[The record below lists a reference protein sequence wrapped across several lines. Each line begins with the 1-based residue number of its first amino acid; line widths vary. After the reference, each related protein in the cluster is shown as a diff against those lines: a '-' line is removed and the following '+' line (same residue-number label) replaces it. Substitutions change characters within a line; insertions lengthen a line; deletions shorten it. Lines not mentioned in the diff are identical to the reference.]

1 MRSAIATAV
10 AVIAFAATA
19 APAQTRSTMHHEY
32 VTANGVKLHYVR
44 SGQGDLVLFM
54 HGFPEFWYAWKDQ
67 LADLGQD
74 YLAVAPDL
82 RGFGLSEK
90 PAAVEDYRAANVIED
105 IRALAASLNG
115 GKPFVLVGH
124 DWGGAIAWGFAAK
137 YPNLLRKL
145 VIINAPHPV
154 VFAREL
160 RENKAQQQ
168 ASGYMLFFRSPQ
180 AEATLSA
187 NDYTPIINLFS
198 GLKAKG
204 RFTPD
209 DERAYREAYRQ
220 PGALTGGLNYY
231 RASRIGPPSPGSQD
245 TLVTGASLGD
255 YSVRVPTL
263 VIWGEK
269 DEALLTGNLVGLGA
283 FVPDLTIHRIPDG
296 THWVVH
302 EYPEQVSGLIRR
314 FIAKP

>member
-1 MRSAIATAV
+1 M
-10 AVIAFAATA
+10 
-19 APAQTRSTMHHEY
+19 QHEY

-54 HGFPEFWYAWKDQ
+54 HGFPEFWYAWKEQ

-90 PAAVEDYRAANVIED
+90 PAAVEAYQAANVIED

-124 DWGGAIAWGFAAK
+124 DWGGAIAWGFAIK
-137 YPNLLRKL
+137 YPALLKKL
-145 VIINAPHPV
+145 IIINAPHPI

-187 NDYTPIINLFS
+187 TDYTPIINIFS
-198 GLKAKG
+198 SLKAKG
-204 RFTPD
+204 KFTPE
-209 DERAYREAYRQ
+209 DEQAYREAYRQ

-231 RASRIGPPSPGSQD
+231 RASRVGPPSPGTQD

-263 VIWGEK
+263 VVWGEK
-269 DEALLTGNLVGLGA
+269 DDALLTGNLIGLDA
-283 FVPDLTIHRIPDG
+283 FVADLTIHRIPEG
-296 THWVVH
+296 SHWVVH
-302 EYPEQVSGLIRR
+302 EFPEQVSRLIRR

>member
-1 MRSAIATAV
+1 MRSLILATAL
-10 AVIAFAATA
+10 ALTIAGTTTA
-19 APAQTRSTMHHEY
+19 QRRSPMLHEY
-32 VTANGVKLHYVR
+32 ATVNGVRLHYVR
-44 SGQGDLVLFM
+44 AGQGDLVLFM

-124 DWGGAIAWGFAAK
+124 DWGGAIAWGFASK
-137 YPNLLRKL
+137 YPGLLKKL
-145 VIINAPHPV
+145 IIINAPHPM
-154 VFAREL
+154 VFSREL

-168 ASGYMLFFRSPQ
+168 ASAYMLFFRSAQ
-180 AEATLSA
+180 AEPRLAA
-187 NDYTPIINLFS
+187 DDYAPIIGIFS
-198 GLKAKG
+198 GLKAQGK
-204 RFTPD
+204 FTAD

-231 RASRIGPPSPGSQD
+231 RASRIGPPGPGTQD
-245 TLVTGASLGD
+245 TLVPGTSLGD
-255 YSVRVPTL
+255 FTVNVPTL
-263 VIWGEK
+263 VIWGER
-269 DEALLTGNLVGLGA
+269 DDALLTGNLVGLDA
-283 FVPDLTIHRIPDG
+283 FVPDLTIHRIPEG

-302 EYPEQVSGLIRR
+302 EFPEEVSRLIRG
-314 FIAKP
+314 FIARP

>member
-1 MRSAIATAV
+1 MKRALMLIAAVVAITET
-10 AVIAFAATA
+10 IA
-19 APAQTRSTMHHEY
+19 AQMSPPMQHEY
-32 VTANGVKLHYVR
+32 ATVNGMKLHYVR
-44 SGQGDLVLFM
+44 AGQGDLVLFM

-67 LADLGQD
+67 LVDLGRD

-90 PAAVEDYRAANVIED
+90 PPAVDDYRAANVIED
-105 IRALAASLNG
+105 IRALANSLNG
-115 GKPFVLVGH
+115 GRPFVLVGH
-124 DWGGAIAWGFAAK
+124 DWGGAIAWGFAIR
-137 YPNLLRKL
+137 YPELLKKL
-145 VIINAPHPV
+145 IIINAPHPI

-160 RENKAQQQ
+160 RENQAQQR

-187 NDYTPIINLFS
+187 NDYAPIISLFN

-204 RFTPD
+204 KFSAL
-209 DERAYREAYRQ
+209 DEAAYREAYRQ

-231 RASRIGPPSPGSQD
+231 RASRVGPPGPNSQD
-245 TLVTGASLGD
+245 TMVTGTSMGD
-255 YSVRVPTL
+255 FSVKVPTM

-269 DEALLTGNLVGLGA
+269 DDALLTGNLVGLDA
-283 FVPDLTIHRIPDG
+283 FVPDLTIRRIAEG

-302 EYPEQVSGLIRR
+302 EYPEEISRLIREFMAR
-314 FIAKP
+314 P

>member
-1 MRSAIATAV
+1 MRNAIATAL
-10 AVIAFAATA
+10 AMALA
-19 APAQTRSTMHHEY
+19 APAAAQTRSTMQHEY

-54 HGFPEFWYAWKDQ
+54 HGFPEFWYAWKEQ

-90 PAAVEDYRAANVIED
+90 PAAVEAYQAANVIED

-124 DWGGAIAWGFAAK
+124 DWGGAIAWGFAIK
-137 YPNLLRKL
+137 YPALLKKL
-145 VIINAPHPV
+145 IIINAPHPI

-187 NDYTPIINLFS
+187 NDYTPIINIFS
-198 GLKAKG
+198 SLKAKG
-204 RFTPD
+204 KFTPE
-209 DERAYREAYRQ
+209 DEQAYREAYRQ

-231 RASRIGPPSPGSQD
+231 RASRVGPPSPGTQD

-269 DEALLTGNLVGLGA
+269 DDALLTGNLIGLDA
-283 FVPDLTIHRIPDG
+283 FVADLTIHRIPEG
-296 THWVVH
+296 SHWVVH
-302 EYPEQVSGLIRR
+302 EFPEQVSRLIRR